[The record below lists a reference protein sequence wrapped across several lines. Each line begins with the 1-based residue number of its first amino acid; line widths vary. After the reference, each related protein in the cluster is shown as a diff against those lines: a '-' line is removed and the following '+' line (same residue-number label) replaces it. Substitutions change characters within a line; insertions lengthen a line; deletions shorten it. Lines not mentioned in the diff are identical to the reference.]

1 MSYRITLPPVS
12 FEFERWEY
20 RNIKRLLPRIGIYEI
35 VDDLGRVI
43 YVGKSINL
51 PSRLS
56 DHINGAKFA
65 HEIKR
70 IRVRQV
76 VDLQALDIYETH
88 AINIHKPIH
97 NRDKVYRPS
106 PELLAQ
112 LKYEYMAACDD
123 VEIYRD
129 HVADLLEEEPCTL
142 RNIDLRIAKD
152 ALAEARSRRNSI
164 RQKISR
170 IV

>member
-1 MSYRITLPPVS
+1 MSYQVTLPSVCI
-12 FEFERWEY
+12 EFERWEY

-35 VDDLGRVI
+35 IDDLERVI

-56 DHINGAKFA
+56 DHIRGAKFA

-76 VDLQALDIYETH
+76 DELQALDIYETY
-88 AINIHKPIH
+88 AINIYKPVH
-97 NRDKVYRPS
+97 NRDKVYRPN
-106 PELLAQ
+106 PELITQ
-112 LKYEYMAACDD
+112 LRYDYMDACDD
-123 VEIYRD
+123 VEMYRD
-129 HVADLLEEEPCTL
+129 QVADLLDEEPCSL
-142 RNIDLRIAKD
+142 RNIDLKLAKD
-152 ALAEARSRRNSI
+152 SLYEARVRRNYI
-164 RQKISR
+164 RQKMDK